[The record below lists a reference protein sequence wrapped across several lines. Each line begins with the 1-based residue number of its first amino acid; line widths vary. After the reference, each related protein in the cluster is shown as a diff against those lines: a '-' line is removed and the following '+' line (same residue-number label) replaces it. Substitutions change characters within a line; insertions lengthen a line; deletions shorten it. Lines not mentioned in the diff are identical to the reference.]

1 MQQIALCTLPFV
13 GKLYNE
19 VQDSITYVTM
29 VELKT
34 YKIGDIDISAVVCQK
49 QGFLLSLHDWS
60 IRLLSRHCHSVR
72 KRKLG
77 FQTAET
83 GQLVTRG

>member
-1 MQQIALCTLPFV
+1 MQQIALCTMSFV

-19 VQDSITYVTM
+19 VQNSITYVIM

-34 YKIGDIDISAVVCQK
+34 YKIGDIDISAVICQE
-49 QGFLLSLHDWS
+49 QGFLLSLHGWS
-60 IRLLSRHCHSVR
+60 IRRLLSSLLSWHSHSVR

-77 FQTAET
+77 S
-83 GQLVTRG
+83 